1 MTVSFF
7 VSATTITT
15 CLITNPVGTHL
26 CRVPVVARRG
36 SIINQDTSGLPELL
50 TNFENNGKTA
60 WELGEEYFG
69 LEGSGNPNHAENR
82 KNTLRNHKNR
92 DHRQGLL
99 HLQNER
105 H

>member
-1 MTVSFF
+1 MGMSITVRLGEELEDFLEKESK
-7 VSATTITT
+7 VEGTTKSEIIRNCITEYY
-15 CLITNPVGTHL
+15 H
-26 CRVPVVARRG
+26 AKY
-36 SIINQDTSGLPELL
+36 
-50 TNFENNGKTA
+50 NGKTA

-69 LEGSGNPNHAENR
+69 LEGSGDPNHAENR
-82 KNTLRNHKNR
+82 KSILRNYKNR